1 MSTIYSVTQLN
12 NEIKELL
19 DTVPGYRNL
28 LVQGE
33 ISNYKAHSSGH
44 HYMSLKDEGA
54 SINAVMFRSDAMRL
68 KFRLENGMKVIVRA
82 RVSSFPRTGQVQ
94 LYISEVIPDGAGAL
108 NLAFEQLKKKL
119 QAEGLFDP
127 MYKKPIPRMP
137 RKIALVTSPTGA
149 AVRDMIRILGRR
161 WPLAAVTLYPAQ
173 VQGQGAAD
181 SIARAIGLANA
192 IGEADVI
199 LCGRGGGSMED
210 LWAFNEEAVARAIF
224 ASEIPVISAV
234 GHEPDVTIADFV
246 ADLRAPTPSGA
257 AELAVPDRAEYA
269 LSLRTLDTRLHA
281 AAHKQIQHKQRT
293 LEALQQRL
301 ETRNPIRYI
310 EEKRVMLDRTADR
323 LFAAFPA
330 YLAREEQKLTLLRR
344 RLLAAGR
351 DVVQRRRLRFTR
363 TVATLDAISPLR
375 VLARGYAVANKG
387 VRGAVITDASMLKT
401 GDMLHIRFA
410 KGAARCRVTD
420 IEEEQNDGG
429 KDI

>member
-351 DVVQRRRLRFTR
+351 DGVQRRRLRFTR

>member
-1 MSTIYSVTQLN
+1 MSTVYSVTRLN
-12 NEIKELL
+12 NEIKDLL
-19 DTVPGYRNL
+19 DAVPGYRNL

-44 HYMSLKDEGA
+44 HYMTLKDEGA
-54 SINAVMFRSDAMRL
+54 SINAVMFRSDALRL

-108 NLAFEQLKKKL
+108 NLAFEQLKRKL

-127 MYKKPIPRMP
+127 AHKKPIPTCPQR
-137 RKIALVTSPTGA
+137 IALVTSPTGA

-161 WPLAAVTLYPAQ
+161 WPLAKVTLYPAQ
-173 VQGQGAAD
+173 VQGQGAAE
-181 SIARAIGLANA
+181 SIARALMLANA
-192 IGEADVI
+192 VGEADVI

-210 LWAFNEEAVARAIF
+210 LWAFNEEVVARAIYD
-224 ASEIPVISAV
+224 SDIPVISAV

-269 LSLRTLDTRLHA
+269 LSVRTLDTRLRT
-281 AAHKQIQHKQRT
+281 AAHKQ
-293 LEALQQRL
+293 LQARRQRL
-301 ETRNPIRYI
+301 TTLQERLELRTPANYI
-310 EEKRVMLDRTADR
+310 AEKRLLLDQMTDR
-323 LFAAFPA
+323 LCAALPA
-330 YLAREEQKLTLLRR
+330 RLTREEQKLTVLRQ
-344 RLLAAGR
+344 RLLTAG
-351 DVVQRRRLRFTR
+351 QGGLHKRRLRFAQ

-375 VLARGYAVANKG
+375 VLARGYAVATRGK
-387 VRGAVITDASMLKT
+387 RGAVVTDAAALKA

-410 KGAARCRVTD
+410 KGAANCRVTD
-420 IEEEQNDGG
+420 TEEEA
-429 KDI
+429 

>member
-1 MSTIYSVTQLN
+1 MSTVYSVTRLN
-12 NEIKELL
+12 NEIKDLL
-19 DTVPGYRNL
+19 DAVPGYRNL

-44 HYMSLKDEGA
+44 HYMTLKDEGA

-108 NLAFEQLKKKL
+108 SLAFEQLKRKL

-127 MYKKPIPRMP
+127 AHKKPIPTCPQR
-137 RKIALVTSPTGA
+137 IALVTSPTGA

-161 WPLAAVTLYPAQ
+161 WPLAKVTLYPAQ
-173 VQGQGAAD
+173 VQGQGAAE
-181 SIARAIGLANA
+181 SIARALMLANA
-192 IGEADVI
+192 VGEADVI

-210 LWAFNEEAVARAIF
+210 LWAFNEEVVARAIYD
-224 ASEIPVISAV
+224 SDIPVISAV

-269 LSLRTLDTRLHA
+269 LSARTLDTRLRT
-281 AAHKQIQHKQRT
+281 AAHKQ
-293 LEALQQRL
+293 LQIRRQRL
-301 ETRNPIRYI
+301 TTLQERLELRTPANYI
-310 EEKRVMLDRTADR
+310 AEKRLLLDQMTDR
-323 LFAAFPA
+323 LCAALPA
-330 YLAREEQKLTLLRR
+330 RLTREEQKLTVLRQ
-344 RLLAAGR
+344 RLLTAG
-351 DVVQRRRLRFTR
+351 QGGLHKRRLRFAQ

-375 VLARGYAVANKG
+375 VLARGYAVATRGK
-387 VRGAVITDASMLKT
+387 RGAVVTDAAALEV
-401 GDMLHIRFA
+401 GDTLHIRFA
-410 KGAARCRVTD
+410 KGAANCRVTD
-420 IEEEQNDGG
+420 TEEEA
-429 KDI
+429 